1 MTNFVLDYIG
11 NFYSWQAPNYFT
23 FEDNCEIVIKFSS
36 KNIMLGDTGLELEQ
50 ELKTEDQDLAFGS
63 TS

>member
-36 KNIMLGDTGLELEQ
+36 KNIMLGDTGLELE
-50 ELKTEDQDLAFGS
+50 
-63 TS
+63 